1 MSCPVLDAFRCLA
14 AGKSPSGSLPSGPF
28 ECHALHACS
37 PYSQM
42 PFVFFHSHIQHLL
55 VFVLLVI
62 PRGVSQLL
70 SPTMPLKVAWLLTK
84 LDVLYRAGLFEQG
97 RGALKKLTGN
107 LVPSSSPP
115 QLYNRSSARLAE
127 LYGHESEGDEGDE
140 TPRWV
145 SDRVLQT
152 CSAALFVMATT
163 TFLLNPHPF
172 PACLGSKQHRTYASS
187 VQPQLLRRPFLVL
200 LTSTDLT
207 PVLPPPVQEYATNI
221 SCFCVVYGHAV
232 DKMLSN

>member
-1 MSCPVLDAFRCLA
+1 M
-14 AGKSPSGSLPSGPF
+14 
-28 ECHALHACS
+28 
-37 PYSQM
+37 
-42 PFVFFHSHIQHLL
+42 
-55 VFVLLVI
+55 
-62 PRGVSQLL
+62 
-70 SPTMPLKVAWLLTK
+70 
-84 LDVLYRAGLFEQG
+84 
-97 RGALKKLTGN
+97 KKLTGN

-221 SCFCVVYGHAV
+221 SCFTESVWSMVMLLIRCCQIDWVVASPFWERLVLWSPAMVQHNEQPPPPLPPRGRGPHWAILLWHLSHVTPCLLPFVTTVQPSGHPPCTTP
-232 DKMLSN
+232 